1 MHSTCIFFIFLR
13 LLCLSALECTLE
25 RLLPRNKFIQCV
37 QIKLTPRFAWISLCL
52 RNNKIH
58 IRLCLLSVCVFYILG
73 YATFFFV
80 CIIYVVVTRNNSRFV
95 CFVAID
101 DAALNQ
107 LVARICRQK
116 EETTSC
122 VIHCFTLRSKKLKH
136 TLSSKTKTTH
146 NTLKTQMFY
155 VFIMCVSVCHC
166 VCECE

>member
-1 MHSTCIFFIFLR
+1 MFV
-13 LLCLSALECTLE
+13 
-25 RLLPRNKFIQCV
+25 CV
-37 QIKLTPRFAWISLCL
+37 LYF
-52 RNNKIH
+52 
-58 IRLCLLSVCVFYILG
+58 RLCYVFFL
-73 YATFFFV
+73 V

-166 VCECE
+166 VWMWIIHQSERLQQSNYNATRYAASRYNINFEVMLEFML